1 MLVQVILGCNAIATP
16 FSLGSTPTL
25 AVCEK
30 KSIESDPI
38 ELGKTDIIGMATEPI
53 GKPGVISEEKS
64 DEKDNN
70 DFGCGGA
77 VGGRIHGSGQST

>member
-1 MLVQVILGCNAIATP
+1 MQRN
-16 FSLGSTPTL
+16 SH
-25 AVCEK
+25 AVFTWQYTNVSCMRK

-38 ELGKTDIIGMATEPI
+38 ELGKTDTIGMATEPI
-53 GKPGVISEEKS
+53 DKPGVISEEKS

-77 VGGRIHGSGQST
+77 VGGSIHGSGQST